1 MKVDTKALRAKLEA
15 FETKHGVVSVKE
27 HECVNDTGC
36 YGCYKWIGVPAR
48 SAP

>member
-27 HECVNDTGC
+27 HECVNC
-36 YGCYKWIGVPAR
+36 YGCYKWVGVPAR